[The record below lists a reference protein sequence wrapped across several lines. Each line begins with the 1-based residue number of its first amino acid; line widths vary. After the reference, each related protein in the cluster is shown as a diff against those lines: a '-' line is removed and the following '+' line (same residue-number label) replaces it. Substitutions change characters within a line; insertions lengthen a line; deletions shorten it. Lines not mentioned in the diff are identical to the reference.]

1 MNSKT
6 ITQLVIVRGDT
17 AEEFQEKFNSTMA
30 ALADQNPQFRFNPD
44 LDFCAFVTYEETER
58 TIETVADEYYALGLK
73 FLCKNCPLH
82 EEEKDKRKKNVK
94 CKYAHLGFT
103 KLDSNACET
112 FYRKLN
118 LCELEPIG
126 EPQTIKHERKDSY
139 QQKIEE
145 FKKKRGVVN
154 D

>member
-6 ITQLVIVRGDT
+6 ITQLVIVKGET

-30 ALADQNPQFRFNPD
+30 SLADQNPQFKFNPD
-44 LDFCAFVTYEETER
+44 LEFCAFVTYEETEYKA
-58 TIETVADEYYALGLK
+58 ETVADEYHALGLK

-103 KLDSNACET
+103 KLDSCACET

-126 EPQTIKHERKDSY
+126 EPIEFKAKEKSSY
-139 QQKIEE
+139 QEKIEE

>member
-1 MNSKT
+1 MNNKT
-6 ITQLVIVRGDT
+6 ITQLVIVKGET

-30 ALADQNPQFRFNPD
+30 ALADQNPQFKFNPD
-44 LDFCAFVTYEETER
+44 LDFCAFVTYEEKEYA
-58 TIETVADEYYALGLK
+58 IGTVADEYHALGLK

-82 EEEKDKRKKNVK
+82 EEENDKRKKRVT

-103 KLDSNACET
+103 KLDSEACET

-126 EPQTIKHERKDSY
+126 EPQEIKDKGKSNY
-139 QQKIEE
+139 QQRVDE
-145 FKKKRGVVN
+145 FKTKRGCL
-154 D
+154 